1 MTFGRRGL
9 EANRVPPNLR
19 ERPVA
24 TGSAGAGRRGLSP
37 TQYWLGG
44 LSVVALA
51 LSGVIVLQHRLGM
64 GRGRSSNDGAELAQ
78 RAPAPAAGSSPS
90 VPFDPAS
97 VLEAYP
103 GVEIDYYEV
112 DGSDP
117 QEIRASMNARREN
130 EANGFQPFDHNELDN
145 LLENARRWKRRL

>member
-51 LSGVIVLQHRLGM
+51 QPTRPAMFATPTSIWVTSGT
-64 GRGRSSNDGAELAQ
+64 RSG
-78 RAPAPAAGSSPS
+78 PAPARPLM
-90 VPFDPAS
+90 P
-97 VLEAYP
+97 
-103 GVEIDYYEV
+103 
-112 DGSDP
+112 
-117 QEIRASMNARREN
+117 
-130 EANGFQPFDHNELDN
+130 
-145 LLENARRWKRRL
+145 